1 MPCWVVPS
9 VASEIWHVP
18 VDQILAAIKSGK
30 LAHKAENGFTFVDV
44 DPHAALPAAPPPR
57 ARVKPISYKVVR
69 SRENDQ
75 PLQLPRPAEVITP
88 AEQEELAAAEAT
100 PTSAM
105 GDWRRGRRGATARR
119 TPPMQIAS

>member
-18 VDQILAAIKSGK
+18 VDQILAAIKTGK
-30 LAHKAENGFTFVDV
+30 LAHKSENGFTFVDV
-44 DPHAALPAAPPPR
+44 DPHAPLPTAAPR
-57 ARVKPISYKVVR
+57 SKVKPISYKVVR
-69 SRENDQ
+69 SRDIDQ
-75 PLQLPRPAEVITP
+75 PLQLPRPAEVVTP
-88 AEQEELAAAEAT
+88 AEQEELAGAENAT
-100 PTSAM
+100 SSAM